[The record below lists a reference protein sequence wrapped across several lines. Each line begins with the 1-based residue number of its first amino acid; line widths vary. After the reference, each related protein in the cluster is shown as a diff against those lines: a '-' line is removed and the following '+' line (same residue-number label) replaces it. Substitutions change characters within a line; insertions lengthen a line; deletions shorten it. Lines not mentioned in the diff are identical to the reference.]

1 MARSKEEIARLIRAA
16 LGEVKADLVITGGKL
31 VNVYSGEIL
40 EGIEIAVLDGRI
52 CYVGPDATHTRGS
65 ETRHLD
71 ARGLYVVPGFVD
83 GHTHIGHFC
92 RPYEHL
98 QACVSHG
105 TTSLMASCDELASVF
120 GFDGVKLFLDEVG
133 AHPVRVYTL
142 ISMVVPQDP
151 ALCSTRS
158 YSQSEVAQGLADPR
172 VLGLG
177 EVVSWLRL
185 TQGDAELLERIE
197 MALRNGKII
206 HGHTSGARDDKLCAI
221 AAAGISSCHEAIREQ
236 DALERLRLGY
246 WLMLREGTFRRDLE
260 ATLKPIVER
269 GLSTQRLM
277 LVTDGM
283 APDDVAQDG
292 HIDFVARRAVSLGL
306 PPMQAI
312 QAVTLNPAIYSGLEQ
327 EIGGIA
333 PGRVADIN
341 LLEDL
346 QSLRVRSTLIG
357 GEEVAREARSLVR
370 GTPIALPDYTI
381 KALRIGRQVSPS
393 DFRIPCPRPKAKV
406 RVMELLNLNITAER
420 ILELHSSDG
429 YLHADLGQ
437 DILKV
442 AVFERHQPNGRVTLG
457 FLKGFG
463 AQVGAVGTTPTLD
476 ENTLLVAGSSDEDM
490 AVCARSL
497 ITAGGGMAVV
507 DHGEV
512 VEKIEFPVG
521 GVCSLRPWQEMGEGL
536 SRLHRCLRE
545 RGAPFEKPIYALC
558 FLTFVTLPSLRI
570 TARGLVNAKE
580 RKLVPLFAEE

>member
-1 MARSKEEIARLIRAA
+1 MEFFGPAC
-16 LGEVKADLVITGGKL
+16 GEVA
-31 VNVYSGEIL
+31 E
-40 EGIEIAVLDGRI
+40 
-52 CYVGPDATHTRGS
+52 
-65 ETRHLD
+65 
-71 ARGLYVVPGFVD
+71 
-83 GHTHIGHFC
+83 
-92 RPYEHL
+92 
-98 QACVSHG
+98 
-105 TTSLMASCDELASVF
+105 
-120 GFDGVKLFLDEVG
+120 
-133 AHPVRVYTL
+133 
-142 ISMVVPQDP
+142 
-151 ALCSTRS
+151 
-158 YSQSEVAQGLADPR
+158 GLADPR

-185 TQGDAELLERIE
+185 TQRDAELLERIE
-197 MALRNGKII
+197 MALRHGKII

-221 AAAGISSCHEAIREQ
+221 ATAGISSCHESIREQ

-260 ATLKPIVER
+260 ATLKPIVEK

-312 QAVTLNPAIYSGLEQ
+312 QAVTLNPAVYSGLEQ

-333 PGRVADIN
+333 PGRLADIN

-357 GEEVAREARSLVR
+357 GEEVAREGQSLVT
-370 GTPIALPDYTI
+370 GKPFALPDYTI
-381 KALRIGRQVSPS
+381 KALRIGREVSRK
-393 DFRIPCPRPKAKV
+393 DFQIPCPRPNAKV

-420 ILELHSSDG
+420 ILQLHASDG
-429 YLHADLGQ
+429 YLHADPGQ
-437 DILKV
+437 DLLKV
-442 AVFERHQPNGRVTLG
+442 AVFERHQPNGKVTLG

-463 AQVGAVGTTPTLD
+463 AKIGAVGTTPTLD

-490 AVCARSL
+490 AVCAKSL

-512 VEKIEFPVG
+512 VEKIEFPLG
-521 GVCSLRPWQEMGEGL
+521 GVCSLRPWQEIGERL

-545 RGAPFEKPIYALC
+545 RGAPFDKPIYALC

-580 RKLVPLFAEE
+580 RKLVSLFAEE